1 MSKKHFVVV
10 AAVALATTQFVF
22 AAEPAAKV
30 EPATDTACAREEAS
44 QKELAPRPLA
54 VTVAEMLVAP
64 AQEETI
70 VVTDGVASGAGP
82 REVVLARIDTD
93 GQLVMSCVDSAKDA
107 KRFLEA
113 PVEKLT
119 PKKAKE
125 Q

>member
-22 AAEPAAKV
+22 AAEPAAKA

-44 QKELAPRPLA
+44 HEAIAPRPLA
-54 VTVAEMLVAP
+54 VTVTEMFVAP
-64 AQEETI
+64 EQDEPI
-70 VVTDGVASGAGP
+70 VVLDGVASGAGP

-93 GQLVMSCVDSAKDA
+93 GQLVLSCVDSAKDA

-113 PVEKLT
+113 PVEKIA